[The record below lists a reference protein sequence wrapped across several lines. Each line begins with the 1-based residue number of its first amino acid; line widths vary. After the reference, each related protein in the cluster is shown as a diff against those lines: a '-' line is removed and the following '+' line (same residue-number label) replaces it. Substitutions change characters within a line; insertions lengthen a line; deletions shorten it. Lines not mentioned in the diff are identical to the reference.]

1 MKALWYRKYSKTS
14 FADAG
19 ERKYVQ
25 HAARAINNLP
35 CTELC
40 SCSAS
45 DDCCNTITSYDGV
58 DEASIFSSLYLL
70 NSVERRIPLD
80 QCNCQ
85 CHLNMVY
92 THLPVYLIT
101 LKYVVR
107 CLALQ

>member
-25 HAARAINNLP
+25 HAACAMHQQNLP
-35 CTELC
+35 CTELY

-58 DEASIFSSLYLL
+58 DEEDEL
-70 NSVERRIPLD
+70 
-80 QCNCQ
+80 
-85 CHLNMVY
+85 
-92 THLPVYLIT
+92 
-101 LKYVVR
+101 
-107 CLALQ
+107 